1 MSRGGAALAFVLL
14 LAAACPRAPG
24 PSTPPRPTLP
34 RPATPTPTA
43 VAAPSFPW
51 AEATLAKLSLAQ
63 KAGQMIGVRAT
74 GLYRSPESPEAVRLV
89 DQIHKLGA
97 GTVVVFDSEVDS
109 LPRILNELQAAA
121 EIPLLVA
128 ADMERGISFRIR
140 RGVVAL
146 PYAMAVGAT
155 RSPEAARFM
164 GEVAAREGRALG
176 VHWAFAPVADVNN
189 NPGNPVINIRSFG
202 EDPELVA
209 RLAAAF
215 VEGARAGGLLTTA
228 KHFPG
233 HGDTAVDSHL
243 QLATVNADRARLDS
257 VELLPFRAAIAAGV
271 DAVMLGHIAVP
282 ALDRTGAPA
291 TLSHPMVEVLR
302 REMGFGGLLV
312 TDGMDMAGVKPAWT
326 GEAAVRAVQAGADMI
341 LLPPEPDVA
350 AQSLVRAVREG
361 QLTEARLD
369 ASVRRILEMKERMG
383 LHRDRRVDPGAVG
396 KRVARPEDM
405 ARALEIARAS
415 ITVVRNEGEI
425 LPLHSEGP
433 LKLLHLVMSSDAKN
447 PAIQGIPEAELR
459 ERRIPTESVFLGPEV
474 SEETAAALVA
484 RAHEFTHVVASCFVR
499 VTGAKGTA
507 DMAPSHARLLRA
519 FAASG
524 RPLVV
529 VSFGS
534 PYLLRQFPGAAVYV
548 AAYGSADSSQR
559 AAIAALF
566 GEYAVTGKLPV
577 TLPGLYPYGHGL
589 LLPKYE
595 MTLRT
600 ALPQEAGFRADA
612 MAEPDRILE
621 AAIAQRAFPGAVLAV
636 GRDGALVHLRA
647 FGRLTYDE
655 SAPSA
660 RTDTV
665 YDLASLTKVIATT
678 TMAMIL
684 VDEGRLDLGKR
695 VADFLPA
702 FRGGARDQVTVE
714 RLLTHSSGLPAHLP
728 LYLEIQGKEAYLERI
743 CATELTYAPGTQ
755 SIYSDLGVILL
766 GEILERVAGE
776 PLEVFARRRV
786 FDPLGMRDTLFRPGP
801 ALLARIAPTEIDSW
815 RGRLLRGEVHDENAY
830 ALGGIA
836 PHAGLFGTAPDL
848 ARFAQM
854 LLNGGVFEQH
864 RVVSRGVVERFT
876 RRATVPG
883 SSRAIGWD
891 TAAVTDKAERSSVPG
906 TPAYSSAGSLLS
918 ARSFGHTGFTGT
930 SMWMDPDQR
939 FFVILLTNR
948 VHPSRENNAIRAAR
962 ADVADA
968 VARGLLP

>member
-14 LAAACPRAPG
+14 LAAACPRSPG
-24 PSTPPRPTLP
+24 PSTPPPP
-34 RPATPTPTA
+34 PAPTPTA
-43 VAAPSFPW
+43 VALPFFSW

-97 GTVVVFDSEVDS
+97 GTVVVFDSEVDT
-109 LPRILNELQAAA
+109 LPRLLNDLQSAA

-243 QLATVNADRARLDS
+243 QLATVNADRERLDA

-282 ALDRTGAPA
+282 ALDQSGAPA
-291 TLSHPMVEVLR
+291 TLSPPMVDVLR
-302 REMGFGGLLV
+302 RELRFRGLLV

-369 ASVRRILEMKERMG
+369 ASVRRILEMKERLG
-383 LHRDRRVDPGAVG
+383 LHRNRRVDPGVVG
-396 KRVARPEDM
+396 KSLARPEDV

-415 ITVVRNEGEI
+415 ITVVRNEGGI
-425 LPLHSEGP
+425 LPLHAEGP

-447 PAIQGIPEAELR
+447 PAIQGIPEAELL

-474 SEETAAALVA
+474 SEETTAALVA
-484 RAHEFTHVVASCFVR
+484 RANEFTHVIASCFVR

-507 DMAPSHARLLRA
+507 DMAASHARLLRA
-519 FAASG
+519 LAASG

-548 AAYGSADSSQR
+548 AAYGSAESSQR
-559 AAIAALF
+559 AAISALF

-589 LLPKYE
+589 LLPKHE

-600 ALPQEAGFRADA
+600 SVPQEAGFRANA
-612 MAEPDRILE
+612 MAEPDRIIE
-621 AAIAQRAFPGAVLAV
+621 AAIAQRGFPGAVLAV
-636 GRDGALVHLRA
+636 GRDGALIHLRA

-655 SAPSA
+655 GAPSA

-678 TMAMIL
+678 TVAMIL
-684 VDEGRLDLGKR
+684 VDEGRLELTKH
-695 VADFLPA
+695 VSDFLPA

-728 LYLEIQGKEAYLERI
+728 LYQEIQGKEAYLERI

-776 PLEVFARRRV
+776 SLEAFARRRV

-801 ALLARIAPTEIDSW
+801 ALLARIAPTEIDPW

-854 LLNGGVFEQH
+854 LLNGGAFEQH
-864 RVVSRGVVERFT
+864 RVVSRAVVERFT

-891 TAAVTDKAERSSVPG
+891 TAAATDKAERSSVPG
-906 TPAYSSAGSLLS
+906 TPAYSSAGALLS

-939 FFVILLTNR
+939 LFVILLTNR
-948 VHPSRENNAIRAAR
+948 VHPTRENNAIRAVR

-968 VARGLLP
+968 VARGLVP